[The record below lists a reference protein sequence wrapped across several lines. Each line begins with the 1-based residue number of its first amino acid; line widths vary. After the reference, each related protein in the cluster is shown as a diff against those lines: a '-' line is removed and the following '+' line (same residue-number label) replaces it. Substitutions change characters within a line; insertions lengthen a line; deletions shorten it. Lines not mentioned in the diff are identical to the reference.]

1 MRNLAVVTQDG
12 LESFELA
19 RSLLRLNIQTQ
30 TRRHTKT
37 HRDTHMRW
45 LARCC
50 AYSHRRPR
58 DSVTKST
65 DKSTQKKGKQTEKSL
80 KKGGGGGERERD
92 KGTESTEEYHT

>member
-1 MRNLAVVTQDG
+1 MSKDGQLFSNTAPPHPDEMRTRMRNLAVVTQDG

-65 DKSTQKKGKQTEKSL
+65 DKSTQKKENEQ
-80 KKGGGGGERERD
+80 RRV
-92 KGTESTEEYHT
+92 